1 MFKLCDRCLYESGFI
16 AESTTH
22 LINLCI
28 LHYVNSFAKFLALL
42 LHNTSPP
49 SKASICYDS
58 LACVCL
64 YLIRNMEKWKI
75 IVFGQNYG
83 IFWPKGDLKPYIIM
97 YLCNIHIMSLVSVTF
112 GNFFFQILQKWHF
125 LG

>member
-49 SKASICYDS
+49 SKALFVMI
-58 LACVCL
+58 L
-64 YLIRNMEKWKI
+64 
-75 IVFGQNYG
+75 
-83 IFWPKGDLKPYIIM
+83 
-97 YLCNIHIMSLVSVTF
+97 SLVYVCISYEIQFYPNLINDYYTVYLRKV
-112 GNFFFQILQKWHF
+112 QWPSKAQ
-125 LG
+125 